1 MNKRWNVIDTDD
13 SVVDALRDSLGINR
27 IFCQLLVARGIDTYD
42 KAKIFFRMDASQLN
56 DPFLMKGMDVAV
68 ERIKAAI
75 DKDEKIMLYGDYD
88 VDGTTS
94 VALVYSFFKHFYE
107 HISFYIPNRF
117 TEGYGISEQG
127 IAHAIKE
134 DISLIVTLD
143 CGIKSIALVEKAKEN
158 NIDTIICDHHLPGE
172 EVPKA
177 IAILNPKQHDCN
189 YPYTELCGCGVGYK
203 LISAYGKKYDIAQEL
218 IDEHLDLLACA
229 IAADIVPI
237 TAENRTLAFLG
248 LQKANENPSLPIKAL
263 KELGDIRKNLSI
275 RDLVFIIGPR
285 VNAAGRMDDA
295 TKAVELF
302 IEKEESQ
309 AQALAKVL
317 DESNKERVQIDKTIT
332 EEATALLA
340 EANDH
345 STVVYNQNW
354 HKGVVGIVASRL
366 IEKKYRP
373 TIVLTESNGM
383 ITGSARSI
391 HGFNL
396 FEGLSE
402 CSDLLENFG
411 GHYFAAG
418 LTMKEENLP
427 EFKERFDKIV
437 AEKVTNDQFIPEI
450 KIDAEI
456 SLEHLGFNFLKII
469 EEFAPHGPQN
479 LAPIFVTKNV
489 TDHKKLTKVV
499 NDKHIRFVVR
509 QWDEAVIFNG
519 IGFHMADKINVV
531 KENMQ
536 FDIVYHIE
544 RNVWRERE
552 SLQLRVLDIR
562 PSE

>member
-1 MNKRWNVIDTDD
+1 MEKRWSVIETDD
-13 SVVDALRDSLGINR
+13 TVVDDLRDALGINR

-42 KAKIFFRMDASQLN
+42 KAKTFFRMDAEQLN
-56 DPFLMKGMDVAV
+56 DPFLMKDMNIAV
-68 ERIKAAI
+68 KRIKAAI
-75 DKDEKIMLYGDYD
+75 DKNENILLYGDYD

-94 VALVYSFFKHFYE
+94 VALVYSFFKHFYDN
-107 HISFYIPNRF
+107 ISFYIPNRF
-117 TEGYGISEQG
+117 SEGYGLSEQG
-127 IAHAIKE
+127 IAHAIE
-134 DISLIVTLD
+134 NNIGLIVTLD
-143 CGIKSIALVEKAKEN
+143 CGIKSIELVAKAKDN
-158 NIDTIICDHHLPGE
+158 GIDTIICDHHLPGE
-172 EVPKA
+172 EVPNA
-177 IAILNPKQHDCN
+177 FAILNPKQKDCN
-189 YPYTELCGCGVGYK
+189 YPYKELCGCGVGYK
-203 LISAYGKKYDIAQEL
+203 LVAAYGTQYDIAEE
-218 IDEHLDLLACA
+218 IINEHLDLLACA

-248 LQKANENPSLPIKAL
+248 LKKANENPSLPIKAL
-263 KELGDIRKNLSI
+263 KELGDIKKNLSI

-317 DESNKERVQIDKTIT
+317 DESNKERVLIDKNIT
-332 EEATALLA
+332 EEASALLS
-340 EANDH
+340 EAKDH

-373 TIVLTESNGM
+373 TIVLTQSNGM
-383 ITGSARSI
+383 VTGSARSI

-437 AEKVTNDQFIPEI
+437 ASQVTEDQFIPEI

-456 SLEHLGFNFLKII
+456 SFEHLGFNFLKII

-479 LAPIFVTKNV
+479 LAPIFLTRNV
-489 TDHKKLTKVV
+489 TDHKRLSKVV
-499 NDKHIRFVVR
+499 NDRHIRFVVR
-509 QWDEAVIFNG
+509 EWDERIIFNG
-519 IGFHMADKINVV
+519 IGFHMADKIAAV
-531 KENMQ
+531 KDKNT

-544 RNVWRERE
+544 RNVWRDKE
-552 SLQLRVLDIR
+552 SLQLRLLDVR
-562 PSE
+562 

>member
-1 MNKRWNVIDTDD
+1 MDKRWAVIETDET
-13 SVVDALRDSLGINR
+13 VVDELRDALGINR
-27 IFCQLLVARGIDTYD
+27 IFCELLVARGIDTFD
-42 KAKIFFRMDASQLN
+42 KAKTFFRMDASQLN
-56 DPFLMKGMDVAV
+56 DPFLMKGMDTAV
-68 ERIKAAI
+68 ERIKQAI
-75 DKDEKIMLYGDYD
+75 DQQEKILLYGDYD

-107 HISFYIPNRF
+107 NISFYIPNRF
-117 TEGYGISEQG
+117 SEGYGLSEKG
-127 IAHAIKE
+127 IEHAVSEKV
-134 DISLIVTLD
+134 SLIITLD
-143 CGIKSIALVEKAKEN
+143 CGIKSIDLVAKAKEL
-158 NIDTIICDHHLPGE
+158 NIDTIICDHHLPGDE
-172 EVPKA
+172 LPKA
-177 IAILNPKQHDCN
+177 YAILNPKQADCP
-189 YPYTELCGCGVGYK
+189 YPYKELCGCGVGYK
-203 LISAYGKKYDIAQEL
+203 LVSAYGKQYEISQDL

-237 TAENRTLAFLG
+237 TAENRTLAYLG
-248 LQKANENPSLPIKAL
+248 LKKANENPSLPIKAL
-263 KELGDIRKNLSI
+263 KELGDIRKDLSI

-302 IEKEESQ
+302 IEKEEEN

-317 DESNKERVQIDKTIT
+317 DESNKERVQIDKNIT
-332 EEATALLA
+332 EEATALL
-340 EANDH
+340 EQANDH

-383 ITGSARSI
+383 VTGSARSI
-391 HGFNL
+391 RGFNL

-427 EFKERFDKIV
+427 EFKQRFDRIV
-437 AEKVTNDQFIPEI
+437 SERVTEDQFIPEI

-456 SLEHLGFNFLKII
+456 SFEHLGFNFLKII

-479 LAPIFVTKNV
+479 LAPIFITRDV
-489 TDHKKLTKVV
+489 TDHKRLCKVV

-509 QWDEAVIFNG
+509 QWDEAIIYNG
-519 IGFHMADKINVV
+519 IGFHMADKIEAV
-531 KENMQ
+531 KGKNK

-552 SLQLRVLDIR
+552 SLQLRVLDIK
-562 PSE
+562 

>member
-1 MNKRWNVIDTDD
+1 MQKRWSVIDTDD
-13 SVVDALRDSLGINR
+13 DVVDQLQDGLGINR
-27 IFCQLLVARGIDTYD
+27 IFCQLLVARGIDNFD
-42 KAKIFFRMDASQLN
+42 KAKRFFRMDASQLN
-56 DPFLMKGMDVAV
+56 DPFLMKGMKIAV
-68 ERIKAAI
+68 ERIKDAI
-75 DKDEKIMLYGDYD
+75 DKNQNILLYGDYD

-94 VALVYSFFKHFYE
+94 VALVYSFFKHFYD

-117 TEGYGISEQG
+117 SEGYGLSEKG
-127 IAHAIKE
+127 IEHAINKNVN
-134 DISLIVTLD
+134 LIITLD
-143 CGIKSIALVEKAKEN
+143 CGIKSIELVAKAKQEG
-158 NIDTIICDHHLPGE
+158 IDTIICDHHLPGE
-172 EVPKA
+172 DLPKA
-177 IAILNPKQHDCN
+177 YAILNPKQADCE
-189 YPYTELCGCGVGYK
+189 YPYKELCGCGVGYK
-203 LISAYGKKYDIAQEL
+203 LVSAYGQQFDIAQEL

-237 TAENRTLAFLG
+237 TAENRTLAYLG
-248 LQKANENPSLPIKAL
+248 LKKANENPSLPIKAL
-263 KELGDIRKNLSI
+263 KELGDVRKDLSI

-302 IEKEESQ
+302 IEKEESN

-317 DESNKERVQIDKTIT
+317 DESNKERVQIDKNIT
-332 EEATALLA
+332 QEATALLQ
-340 EANDH
+340 EANEH

-373 TIVLTESNGM
+373 TIVLTQSNGM
-383 ITGSARSI
+383 VTGSARSI

-427 EFKERFDKIV
+427 EFKQRFDKIV
-437 AEKVTNDQFIPEI
+437 AEIKV
-450 KIDAEI
+450 DAEI
-456 SLEHLGFNFLKII
+456 SFEHLGFNFLKII

-479 LAPIFVTKNV
+479 LSPIFITKDV
-489 TDHKKLTKVV
+489 TDHKRLSKVV

-509 QWDEAVIFNG
+509 QWDEAIIFNG
-519 IGFHMADKINVV
+519 IGFHMADKINIV
-531 KENMQ
+531 KEKQ
-536 FDIVYHIE
+536 TFDIVYHIE
-544 RNVWRERE
+544 RNVWRDKE
-552 SLQLRVLDIR
+552 SLQIRALDIR
-562 PSE
+562 

>member
-1 MNKRWNVIDTDD
+1 MEKRWSIVETDD
-13 SVVDALRDSLGINR
+13 TIVDDLRDALGINR
-27 IFCQLLVARGIDTYD
+27 IFCELLVARGIDTYD
-42 KAKIFFRMDASQLN
+42 KAKAFFRMDAEQLN
-56 DPFLMKGMDVAV
+56 DPFLMKDMDLAIQ
-68 ERIKAAI
+68 RIKTAI
-75 DKDEKIMLYGDYD
+75 DQNEKILLYGDYD
-88 VDGTTS
+88 VDGTTA
-94 VALVYSFFKHFYE
+94 VALVYSFYKHFYDS
-107 HISFYIPNRF
+107 ISFYIPNRF
-117 TEGYGISEQG
+117 NEGYGLSEQG
-127 IAHAIKE
+127 IQHAIE
-134 DISLIVTLD
+134 NDIKLIVTLD
-143 CGIKSIALVEKAKEN
+143 CGIKSVELVKKAKEH
-158 NIDTIICDHHLPGE
+158 NIDTIICDHHLPGDDL
-172 EVPKA
+172 PDA
-177 IAILNPKQHDCN
+177 HAILNPKQRGCP
-189 YPYTELCGCGVGYK
+189 YPYKELCGCGVGYK
-203 LISAYGKKYDIAQEL
+203 LISAYGKQFEVDQEL

-237 TAENRTLAFLG
+237 TAENRTLAYLG
-248 LQKANENPSLPIKAL
+248 LKKANENPSLPIKAL
-263 KELGDIRKNLSI
+263 KQLGDIKKNLSI

-302 IEKEESQ
+302 IEKEETQ

-332 EEATALLA
+332 EEATNLLT
-340 EANDH
+340 EAHDH
-345 STVVYNQNW
+345 STVVYNPNW

-373 TIVLTESNGM
+373 TIVLTQSNGL

-418 LTMKEENLP
+418 LTMKEENLS

-437 AEKVTNDQFIPEI
+437 ADRVTEDQFIPEI

-456 SLEHLGFNFLKII
+456 SFEHLGFNFLKII

-479 LAPIFVTKNV
+479 LAPIFLTRDV
-489 TDHKKLTKVV
+489 TDHKRLSKIV
-499 NDKHIRFVVR
+499 NDRHIRFVIR
-509 QWDEAVIFNG
+509 QWDEAIIFNG
-519 IGFHMADKINVV
+519 IGFHMADKIAKV
-531 KENMQ
+531 KDKNK

-562 PSE
+562 